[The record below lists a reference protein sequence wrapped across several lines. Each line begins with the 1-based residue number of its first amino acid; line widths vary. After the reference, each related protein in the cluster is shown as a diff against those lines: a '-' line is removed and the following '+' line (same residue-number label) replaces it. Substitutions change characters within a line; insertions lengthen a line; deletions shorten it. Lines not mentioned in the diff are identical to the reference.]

1 MLRAALF
8 LTMFT
13 LFSCKTPHQH
23 GDAHH
28 RFDDADA
35 WAARFEDPSR
45 DAWQKPDEVIAT
57 LALPKDA
64 KVADIG
70 SATGYFP
77 VRFAKVLPEGHVY
90 GMDVEQTMVD
100 FLNKRAA
107 TEGLG
112 NLTSALAGFD
122 DAKIPEP
129 VDLIIMVN
137 TYHHIEQ
144 RQAYFTKLSAS
155 LKPGGRLAI
164 IDFTMDSKMGPPAEA
179 KVPPEQVTA
188 ELKGAGY
195 KLAQSQLLPEQFFLT
210 FSR

>member
-1 MLRAALF
+1 
-8 LTMFT
+8 MFT
-13 LFSCKTPHQH
+13 LFSCKTAHH
-23 GDAHH
+23 AADAHH
-28 RFDDADA
+28 RDDADA

-45 DAWQKPDEVIAT
+45 AAWQKPDEVIAT

-77 VRFAKVLPEGHVY
+77 VRFAKVLTEGRVY

-122 DAKIPEP
+122 DAKIPEA

-137 TYHHIEQ
+137 TYHHIEH
-144 RQAYFTKLSAS
+144 RQAYFTKLAAS

-164 IDFTMDSKMGPPAEA
+164 IDFTMTSKMGPPAEA

-188 ELKGAGY
+188 ELKEAGY

-210 FSR
+210 FAR